1 MGIQLKNVSYSYKG
15 KLQAV
20 KAVDGV
26 SYGFGPGKSGI
37 NADLPQL

>member
-26 SYGFGPGKSGI
+26 SYEFGPGKSGI